1 MKNQSLETN
10 EKLERIESNALENMD
25 EIMPLEETVES
36 NEIPESVI
44 APNIEMSSC
53 TCSGGCGSNYSYGG
67 CTCSGNC
74 GSNYHK

>member
-1 MKNQSLETN
+1 MSDQTYESN
-10 EKLERIESNALENMD
+10 EKLERIESCALEST
-25 EIMPLEETVES
+25 EEVTPLKES
-36 NEIPESVI
+36 AEYAEAQENINEPI
-44 APNIEMSSC
+44 IEMSTC